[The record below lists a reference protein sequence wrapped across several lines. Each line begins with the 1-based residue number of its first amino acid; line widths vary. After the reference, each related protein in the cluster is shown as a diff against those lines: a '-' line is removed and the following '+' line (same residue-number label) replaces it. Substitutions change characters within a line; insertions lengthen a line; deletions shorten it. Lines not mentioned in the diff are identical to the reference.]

1 MDNRVRDFIRTETK
15 SILRIER
22 AGDFEEVYSVFL
34 RILDVETPSIPGSE
48 YIGSRVRYALEKIAL
63 EKLDRDDIITYL
75 PIVSGKFEA
84 FCGKAL
90 YLVDQGKGLHTRED
104 GGQEDHSLTAVLYDL
119 GISAFVKNPK
129 NRTAVSQAV
138 HFAYSMRD
146 LTSADMEDWAMAK
159 CFYRLSQCLA
169 AYLIVVGKNLSAIK
183 SALGIENVEKVEA
196 AILEESE
203 AEAEEA
209 GTQELSADLSET
221 GLEFVTESE
230 TRTEIEA
237 ESEEEAESELERT
250 EAPES
255 EEAGVEPGET
265 EVAPEEVFQETEAV
279 SEEASQETEVTPE
292 EAD

>member
-63 EKLDRDDIITYL
+63 EKLDRDDIIT
-75 PIVSGKFEA
+75 IVSGKFEA